1 MIELI
6 DKNNSALLDFRKK
19 IIFDD
24 CKNFPSDTLVKNYS
38 YYDLKNIVNNETFE
52 DGWRFTNEKFYN
64 TNWHHMLV
72 QKYNNE
78 IVTFS
83 GAVLH
88 SEYLKVGIFHYFL
101 KQHRQNNLLRGSL
114 FRENGFIDNHIKHAK
129 NIKGVFFTVFEHNKQ
144 LSSYVKYL
152 QTKRFIF
159 EKHNMSL
166 INKFC
171 SGGTIQYKGVEQSL
185 FYLPTN
191 NYFNLDELKLFA
203 ND

>member
-6 DKNNSALLDFRKK
+6 DKNNFALLDFRKK

-38 YYDLKNIVNNETFE
+38 YHDLKNIVNNETFE
-52 DGWRFTNEKFYN
+52 DGWRFTNEKFYK
-64 TNWHHMLV
+64 TNWHHILV

-83 GAVLH
+83 GAILH
-88 SEYLKVGIFHYFL
+88 GEYLKVGIFHYFL

-114 FRENGFIDNHIKHAK
+114 FRENGFIDNHIKHTQ

-152 QTKRFIF
+152 QTKRFMF

-166 INKFC
+166 LNKFC

-185 FYLPTN
+185 FYLPIN
-191 NYFNLDELKLFA
+191 NCFSLDELKLFT